1 MPQIPQIGDATGKS
15 YSTTLNNNRGSS
27 SGGEQQF
34 TVDGSQR
41 PEQLQVVSDKNAGNN
56 AQTTMGQK
64 DLIPL
69 AVTVSKNQALA
80 VETIKDIINA
90 DLLTTAKLNGYT
102 ELAGELENLSSS
114 LYIPADRLLD
124 EILEQENQN
133 TMFINDRFYDLLREA
148 AADANPDLKEAIGNM
163 LKAINF
169 SQNRNEI
176 TAALSSNLKFLAE
189 YFSPNRALSENLTEL
204 ASRWSS
210 GEAQSNFTSLRNETS
225 ELLKDVSES
234 LLNDSHTQTLLPIV
248 IHNISKYNTNDSML
262 REYFGQLLTQ
272 IPSYEM
278 RSELSA
284 AFESLLVRLL
294 NGQNGGEQTNRFP
307 NGSFAAPAG
316 GSAMTGAETGEAP
329 TRPEGG
335 FPTRPEEGLPSR
347 PEEGFP
353 TRPEEGLPSRP
364 EEGLPTRPEEG
375 LPNRPGDPSVPLRE
389 PSAEQNQDGQTTP
402 FSNYTINGEK
412 NQVENSFFDKENLIF
427 GKDSENFRVFSEYM
441 NKNLTDEGYLLETG
455 LDAPDFSDYI
465 TALHSGAQDERTI
478 MTALLTGLISDE
490 ALQDVIV
497 GQMEQIGTIE
507 DLVAFL
513 NNFLDA
519 MPDGP
524 VRDSVYEVLDE
535 SLAVLAE
542 NGTLP
547 ERAETAPE
555 PPPTDQLF
563 PRGADQPPEAAQARQ
578 SSSIQALT
586 EFVSKNINH
595 PALKSIDSFNASN
608 LLQSMINAPGVMTP
622 LSHFILPIQ
631 IEDTRAFGEL
641 WVDNDDESPVE
652 KGEGGGKRY
661 HMFLTFDV
669 DAFGRFEVD
678 VYAGDNSVSV
688 SLLHPPSFGKNID
701 QMINK
706 IHRIAAGTGYT
717 INRFETGVLK
727 KPHNLTQIFPKLI
740 ERRSGLNVQA

>member
-148 AADANPDLKEAIGNM
+148 ATDANPDLKEAIGNM

-204 ASRWSS
+204 AFRWSS
-210 GEAQSNFTSLRNETS
+210 GEAQSNFTALRNETS

-284 AFESLLVRLL
+284 AFESLLAKLL
-294 NGQNGGEQTNRFP
+294 HGQNGEAQTNRPQSGSSYAPVNEPVMTEAKTRETEEALP
-307 NGSFAAPAG
+307 N
-316 GSAMTGAETGEAP
+316 
-329 TRPEGG
+329 
-335 FPTRPEEGLPSR
+335 
-347 PEEGFP
+347 
-353 TRPEEGLPSRP
+353 
-364 EEGLPTRPEEG
+364 RPEEG
-375 LPNRPGDPSVPLRE
+375 LPNRPE
-389 PSAEQNQDGQTTP
+389 NPSAPLPEPTAERNQDSQTTP

-455 LDAPDFSDYI
+455 LDVPDFSDYI

-490 ALQDVIV
+490 GLQDVIV

-524 VRDSVYEVLDE
+524 LRDSVYEVLDE
-535 SLAVLAE
+535 SLSVLAE

-555 PPPTDQLF
+555 PPPAEQFF
-563 PRGADQPPEAAQARQ
+563 PRGADQAEAAQARQ

-641 WVDNDDESPVE
+641 WVDNDDESAAE
-652 KGEGGGKRY
+652 KSEGSTKRY

-678 VYAGDNSVSV
+678 VYAGDNSISV

-706 IHRIAAGTGYT
+706 IHRIAAGTGYS

>member
-56 AQTTMGQK
+56 AQTAMGQK

-69 AVTVSKNQALA
+69 AITASKNQALA

-114 LYIPADRLLD
+114 LYIPADRLLG

-169 SQNRNEI
+169 SQNRDEI

-210 GEAQSNFTSLRNETS
+210 GEAQSNFTGLRGETS

-272 IPSYEM
+272 IPSYEL

-284 AFESLLVRLL
+284 AFESLLAKLL
-294 NGQNGGEQTNRFP
+294 NGPSGGEQTDRLP
-307 NGSFAAPAG
+307 SGSFYAPANE
-316 GSAMTGAETGEAP
+316 SVMTEAETGEALP
-329 TRPEGG
+329 TRPEG
-335 FPTRPEEGLPSR
+335 
-347 PEEGFP
+347 
-353 TRPEEGLPSRP
+353 GLPSRP
-364 EEGLPTRPEEG
+364 EEGLLNRPE
-375 LPNRPGDPSVPLRE
+375 DPSSPLPE
-389 PSAEQNQDGQTTP
+389 QTAERNRDSQTTP

-455 LDAPDFSDYI
+455 LDVPDFSDYI

-490 ALQDVIV
+490 GLQDVIV

-524 VRDSVYEVLDE
+524 LRDSVYEVLDE
-535 SLAVLAE
+535 SLSVLAE

-555 PPPTDQLF
+555 PPPAEQLF
-563 PRGADQPPEAAQARQ
+563 PRTAEQSEAAQARQ

-631 IEDTRAFGEL
+631 VEDTRAFGEL
-641 WVDNDDESPVE
+641 WVDNDDESAAE
-652 KGEGGGKRY
+652 KGEGGTKHY

-678 VYAGDNSVSV
+678 VYAGDNSINV

-706 IHRIAAGTGYT
+706 IHRIAAGTGYS